1 MYALYL
7 EIVMFNFP
15 TPVPRLRPLALA
27 LLSTVVV
34 TLASAASA
42 TTPLPADSIYQL
54 KVALT
59 DQNGKNFL
67 LEERRGQ
74 PMLISMFYTS
84 CQFVCPMLIEA
95 LKATEAKLSE
105 EERSHLSVMMVT
117 FDSVHDTVAILKKT
131 ADQRQVDSA
140 RWSLARTDAKT
151 VRKLAAVLGIQYRA
165 LPKGEFNH
173 TTALILI
180 DADGRIAGRTTQL
193 GDADAPFVKLVK
205 AATKPQN

>member
-1 MYALYL
+1 
-7 EIVMFNFP
+7 MFNFP
-15 TPVPRLRPLALA
+15 TPVPRLRSLALA

-173 TTALILI
+173 TTALILM

-193 GDADAPFVKLVK
+193 GDADASFVKLVK